1 MKDKIK
7 DFSSK
12 YKGLNQETKSA
23 YFYGVLFLFLL
34 VFGVILKF
42 TGKLDRPKNTNT
54 PTNNDTKEVNKLD
67 CDSIFNKTI
76 NNYKEYIVIQ
86 YDNKKS
92 FVDIENF
99 NNELYINYVNLND
112 QTLNGKY
119 FKSND
124 TLYVLNNNK
133 YEEIDTEIKDIDLT
147 FISPKNILELIN
159 ANTYKKDNKYMI
171 ETSAWIN
178 LYNIIN
184 NKQLEKIV
192 TGEIEVNVISCKENI
207 KVILDLTNLYKNLN
221 YDYKK
226 VIYDITFYDI
236 NLETE

>member
-7 DFSSK
+7 DFASK

-112 QTLNGKY
+112 QTLNGK
-119 FKSND
+119 
-124 TLYVLNNNK
+124 
-133 YEEIDTEIKDIDLT
+133 
-147 FISPKNILELIN
+147 
-159 ANTYKKDNKYMI
+159 
-171 ETSAWIN
+171 
-178 LYNIIN
+178 
-184 NKQLEKIV
+184 
-192 TGEIEVNVISCKENI
+192 
-207 KVILDLTNLYKNLN
+207 
-221 YDYKK
+221 
-226 VIYDITFYDI
+226 
-236 NLETE
+236 

>member
-7 DFSSK
+7 DFVSK
-12 YKGLNQETKSA
+12 YKGLNKETKGT
-23 YFYGVLFLFLL
+23 YFYGTIFLL
-34 VFGVILKF
+34 LLVLGIVLKF

-124 TLYVLNNNK
+124 ILYILNNNK

-171 ETSAWIN
+171 VTSAWIN

-184 NKQLEKIV
+184 NKQLEKLI
-192 TGEIEVNVISCKENI
+192 TGEIEADMISCGESI
-207 KVILDLTNLYKNLN
+207 KVMLDLTNLYKNLN

>member
-7 DFSSK
+7 DFASK
-12 YKGLNQETKSA
+12 YKELNQETKSA

-34 VFGVILKF
+34 VFGVVLKF

-192 TGEIEVNVISCKENI
+192 TGEIEVNVISCEENI